1 MVFKRKNSMWNEV
14 SPTGALA
21 DFAAVWR
28 AAGRARWGYALAALV
43 ASGSVLSL
51 IIREE
56 HRAPPHMPGITYINS
71 WRADRSD
78 AEIKASNQVF
88 ERVKQQ
94 RAKERAEAEEETKRL
109 YRMLGKISGMDTDK
123 IEREA
128 AAQREAEA
136 KAREAEAKHVSA
148 VKAAK

>member
-1 MVFKRKNSMWNEV
+1 MVFKRKKSMWKDV
-14 SPTGALA
+14 SPTGAMA
-21 DFAAVWR
+21 DFVAVWQ

-56 HRAPPHMPGITYINS
+56 HRAPPRMPGITYINS

-78 AEIKASNQVF
+78 EEIKASNLVF

-136 KAREAEAKHVSA
+136 KAQKAEADHMAA